1 MIAQLKGILTFKS
14 ANRVVVDVNG
24 VGYEVHIPVSTYYEL
39 GEAGGDVFLQI
50 HTHVTES
57 SLSLF
62 GFFTSKERQLF
73 LQLIQVSGIGPRLAI
88 TILSGLPLEDLIHA
102 ISAGDT
108 GRLAT
113 IPGIGKKTAQRIALE
128 LGDKVRALFP
138 EAEAAG
144 GALPAAG
151 PAYSDVVSALVNLGY
166 PRSQAEGAAGKALR
180 AVGGDQFDRLLKRSL
195 SELAG

>member
-1 MIAQLKGILTFKS
+1 MIAQLKGILMFKS

-39 GEAGGDVFLQI
+39 GEAGGDVCLQI

-62 GFFTSKERQLF
+62 GFFTPKERQLF
-73 LQLIQVSGIGPRLAI
+73 LQLIQVSGIGPRLAV
-88 TILSGLPLEDLIHA
+88 TILSGLPLDHLIQA
-102 ISAGDT
+102 VSAGDT

-128 LGDKVRALFP
+128 LGEKVRALFP

-144 GALPAAG
+144 VVSPAG

-166 PRSQAEGAAGKALR
+166 PRNQAERAAGKAVR
-180 AVGGDQFDRLLKRSL
+180 SVGGEQFDQLLKRSL